1 MLRRR
6 VVLRAA
12 GSASTLALAS
22 CIRSADRSLRFWAMG
37 REGEV
42 VGELLAEFEREHPR
56 LTVRVEQLPWTAAHE
71 KLLTAFAGDATP
83 DVAQLGN
90 TWIAELAAL
99 GALEPLERWL
109 NAEPSIVASDYFDG
123 IWRTN
128 QIDGALESMK
138 GRSAVDS
145 TPSGSSTRSDRAGST
160 LYGLPWYVDTRL
172 LFYRRDLFER
182 AGVHEMPDT
191 WDGFTRALAALQ
203 RSGTPHP
210 LLLPVNEFEPLLAF
224 ALQQD
229 EPLLREGGRF
239 GNFRS
244 AGFRRA
250 LGFYMERFASGQA
263 PSITGGDIAN
273 LWQEFGRGTFAAF
286 ISGPW
291 NIGELDRRLP
301 AALRDTWATAALP
314 GPSGPGA
321 STAGGSSL
329 VMFRRS
335 PRRPDAMRLL
345 SYLSR
350 PEVQLRF
357 YALTG
362 DMPPRRSAWS
372 RPPLVDDK
380 RARAFAAQLERAK
393 PSPAVPEWE
402 RIAQEMQ
409 LVATRAVHDRWSV
422 DQATATLDA
431 RVDGFLAKRR
441 WMLERAARSAA

>member
-12 GSASTLALAS
+12 GSACTLALAG
-22 CIRSADRSLRFWAMG
+22 CTRSADRSLRFWAMG

-42 VGELLAEFEREHPR
+42 VSELLTGFEREHPG
-56 LTVRVEQLPWTAAHE
+56 LKVRVEQLPWTAAHE

-90 TWIAELAAL
+90 TWIAELATL
-99 GALEPLERWL
+99 GALEPLQPWLDGER
-109 NAEPSIVASDYFDG
+109 SIVASDYFDG

-128 QIDGALESMK
+128 EVDGALESARS
-138 GRSAVDS
+138 GR
-145 TPSGSSTRSDRAGST
+145 TGRT

-172 LFYRRDLFER
+172 LFYRRDLFSR

-191 WDGFTRALAALQ
+191 WAGFIRALDALQ

-224 ALQQD
+224 ALQTD
-229 EPLLREGGRF
+229 DPLLREGGRF

-301 AALRDTWATAALP
+301 AALRDSWATAPLP

-335 PRRPDAMRLL
+335 RRRPDAMHLL

-372 RPPLVDDK
+372 RPPLAGDE
-380 RARAFAAQLERAK
+380 RARAFAVQLERAK

-409 LVATRAVHDRWSV
+409 LVATRAVHDRWSI
-422 DQATATLDA
+422 DHATDTLDA

>member
-1 MLRRR
+1 
-6 VVLRAA
+6 
-12 GSASTLALAS
+12 LALAG
-22 CIRSADRSLRFWAMG
+22 CTRSGDRALRFWAMG

-42 VGELLAEFEREHPR
+42 VGELIAEFEREHPG

-99 GALEPLERWL
+99 GALEPLQPWL
-109 NAEPSIVASDYFDG
+109 DAQRSIVASDYFEG

-128 QIDGALESMK
+128 EVDG
-138 GRSAVDS
+138 
-145 TPSGSSTRSDRAGST
+145 T
-160 LYGLPWYVDTRL
+160 LFGLPWYVDTRL
-172 LFYRRDLFER
+172 LFYRSDLFAR
-182 AGVHEMPDT
+182 AGVHAMPDT
-191 WDGFTRALAALQ
+191 WAGFTRALDALQ
-203 RSGTPHP
+203 RAGTPHP

-229 EPLLREGGRF
+229 EPLLRDGGRF

-250 LGFYMERFASGQA
+250 LGFYMERFASGHA
-263 PSITGGDIAN
+263 PSISGGAIAN

-301 AALRDTWATAALP
+301 VALRSSWATATLP

-335 PRRPDAMRLL
+335 PRRADAMRLL
-345 SYLSR
+345 AYLSR

-362 DMPPRRSAWS
+362 DMPPRRSAWA
-372 RPPLVDDK
+372 RAPLAGDD
-380 RARAFAAQLERAK
+380 RARAFATQLERAK

-409 LVATRAVHDRWSV
+409 LVATRATHDRWSV
-422 DQATATLDA
+422 EQAVTVLDA

-441 WMLERAARSAA
+441 WMLDRAARSAA

>member
-6 VVLRAA
+6 VVLHAA
-12 GSASTLALAS
+12 GSACTLALVS
-22 CIRSADRSLRFWAMG
+22 CTRSADRSLRFWAMG

-42 VGELLAEFEREHPR
+42 VGELLTEFEREHPG

-99 GALEPLERWL
+99 GALEPLQPWLDGER
-109 NAEPSIVASDYFDG
+109 SIVASDYFDG

-128 QIDGALESMK
+128 QIDG
-138 GRSAVDS
+138 
-145 TPSGSSTRSDRAGST
+145 T
-160 LYGLPWYVDTRL
+160 LFGLPWYVDTRL
-172 LFYRRDLFER
+172 LFYRRDLFSR

-191 WDGFTRALAALQ
+191 WAGFTRALDALQ
-203 RSGTPHP
+203 RSGTLHP

-224 ALQQD
+224 ALQTD
-229 EPLLREGGRF
+229 DPLLREGGRF

-301 AALRDTWATAALP
+301 AALRDSWATAPLP

-335 PRRPDAMRLL
+335 RRRPDAMRLL

-357 YALTG
+357 HALTG

-372 RPPLVDDK
+372 RPPLAGDE
-380 RARAFAAQLERAK
+380 RARAFATQLERAK

-422 DQATATLDA
+422 DQATDTLDA

-441 WMLERAARSAA
+441 WMLERAARGAA